1 MRSSTRSPPPI
12 SPSTS
17 SCATPRTSS
26 RCGTRCVNWSTSRA
40 TRFARVSEPP
50 AGHVYVTRLLTD
62 DAMAELQELGRPLV
76 VGEERPPARDELLRD
91 ARGAAAVVCT
101 LTDRMDAAVL
111 DAAGPQLRIVA
122 NVAVGVDNIDVPAAR
137 ERGVVVTN
145 TPGVLDD
152 APADLAVG
160 LVLSAARRI
169 AEGDR
174 FLRRAEPWV
183 WGPRMMVGLDLSA
196 GATLG
201 IVGYGRIGRA
211 VARRAR
217 GFGMRLLA
225 TPTRS
230 PVPPEDAAGVTF
242 CELDELLARS
252 DVVTLHCPP
261 TPESHHVV
269 DDAAL
274 ARTKPT
280 ALLVNT
286 ARGPVVDTDALVRA
300 LREGRIAGAALDVFE
315 DEPSVDPRLLDLEQV
330 VLTPHLGSAG
340 AATREAM
347 CGLALRNVAEVLAG
361 RPPLTP
367 VAG

>member
-1 MRSSTRSPPPI
+1 
-12 SPSTS
+12 
-17 SCATPRTSS
+17 
-26 RCGTRCVNWSTSRA
+26 
-40 TRFARVSEPP
+40 VSEP
-50 AGHVYVTRLLTD
+50 VYVPRLLPD
-62 DAMAELQELGRPLV
+62 EAMAALAALESPLV
-76 VGEERPPARDELLRD
+76 VGEERPPTREELLRD
-91 ARGAAAVVCT
+91 AAGAAAVVCT
-101 LTDRMDAAVL
+101 LTERIDAAFL
-111 DAAGPQLRIVA
+111 DAAGPQLRVVA
-122 NVAVGVDNIDVPAAR
+122 NVAVGYDNVDVDAAR
-137 ERGVVVTN
+137 DRGVVVTN

-152 APADLAVG
+152 ATADLTLG
-160 LVLSAARRI
+160 LILSAARRI

-242 CELDELLARS
+242 CELDELLAQS
-252 DVVTLHCPP
+252 DVVTLHCPL
-261 TPESHHVV
+261 TPQTRHLV

-274 ARTKPT
+274 ARMKPT

-300 LREGRIAGAALDVFE
+300 LREGRIGGAALDVFE
-315 DEPSVDPRLLDLEQV
+315 GEPEVDPRLLELERV
-330 VLTPHLGSAG
+330 VLTPHLGSA
-340 AATREAM
+340 ADRTREAM
-347 CGLALRNVAEVLAG
+347 AGLAVRNVAEVLAG

-367 VAG
+367 V

>member
-1 MRSSTRSPPPI
+1 MRSSTRSPRPT

-62 DAMAELQELGRPLV
+62 DAMAALAALDVRLV
-76 VGEERPPARDELLRD
+76 VGEERPPSREELLRG
-91 ARGAAAVVCT
+91 AAGAAAVVCT
-101 LTDRMDAAVL
+101 LTDRVDGAVL
-111 DAAGPQLRIVA
+111 DAAGPQLRVVA
-122 NVAVGVDNIDVPAAR
+122 NVAVGFDNIDVAAAR

-152 APADLAVG
+152 ATADLTLG
-160 LVLSAARRI
+160 LILAAARRI

-183 WGPRMMVGLDLSA
+183 WGPRMMIGLDLSA

-217 GFGMRLLA
+217 GFGLRLLA
-225 TPTRS
+225 TPTNS
-230 PVPPEDAAGVTF
+230 PLSDEDGAGVTF
-242 CELDELLARS
+242 ADVGTVLADS
-252 DVVTLHCPP
+252 DVVTLHVPL
-261 TPESHHVV
+261 TDETRHLI

-274 ARTKPT
+274 AAMKPT

-286 ARGPVVDTDALVRA
+286 ARGPIVDTDALVRA
-300 LREGRIAGAALDVFE
+300 LQDGQIGGAALDVFE
-315 DEPSVDPRLLDLEQV
+315 DEPVVDPRLLASENV

-340 AATREAM
+340 HATREAM
-347 CGLALRNVAEVLAG
+347 CGLAVRNVAEVLAG
-361 RPPLTP
+361 PPPLTP
-367 VAG
+367 V

>member
-1 MRSSTRSPPPI
+1 VTAAPP
-12 SPSTS
+12 
-17 SCATPRTSS
+17 
-26 RCGTRCVNWSTSRA
+26 
-40 TRFARVSEPP
+40 
-50 AGHVYVTRLLTD
+50 GHVYVPRLLTD
-62 DAMAELQELGRPLV
+62 DAMAALRALARPLV
-76 VGEERPPARDELLRD
+76 VGEERPPTRDEMLRD
-91 ARGAAAVVCT
+91 VVGAAAVVCT
-101 LTDRMDAAVL
+101 LTERVDGPVL
-111 DAAGPQLRIVA
+111 EAAGPQLRVVA
-122 NVAVGVDNIDVPAAR
+122 NVAVGYDNIDLAAAQ

-152 APADLAVG
+152 ATADLTLG
-160 LVLSAARRI
+160 LILAAARRI

-183 WGPRMMVGLDLSA
+183 WGPRMMTGLDLSA

-217 GFGMRLLA
+217 GFGLRLRA

-230 PVPPEDAAGVTF
+230 ALSDEDAAGMTF
-242 CELDELLARS
+242 VELDQLLAQS
-252 DVVTLHCPP
+252 DVVTLHVPL
-261 TPESHHVV
+261 TGGTHHLI

-274 ARTKPT
+274 DRMKPT

-286 ARGPVVDTDALVRA
+286 ARGPLVDTDALVRA
-300 LREGRIAGAALDVFE
+300 LEERRIGGAALDVFE
-315 DEPSVDPRLLDLEQV
+315 DEPVVDPRLLGLENV

-340 AATREAM
+340 GATREAM

-367 VAG
+367 V